1 MTAELALTLEA
12 LLFAA
17 GRPVTTAELASA
29 TDCRRSDVL
38 AALKELQAE
47 LARRGVRLQE
57 HSGEWQMVSAP
68 EAARAVEKLLGLPVA
83 PRLSQAALETL
94 SIVAYRQPV
103 TRAQIEA
110 IRGVDCSGVINSLLS
125 RGLIEELGRSEGPG
139 RPILY
144 GTGLEFLQ
152 MFGLETLEGLPPLP
166 EPEEIPEG
174 ATAQTGSGPERAR
187 SAE

>member
-1 MTAELALTLEA
+1 MTPDLGVLLEA
-12 LLFAA
+12 MLFAA

-29 TDCRRSDVL
+29 TGCRRPEVL
-38 AALKELQAE
+38 AALRELQAE
-47 LARRGVRLQE
+47 LRARGVRLQQHE
-57 HSGEWQMVSAP
+57 GEWQMVSAP
-68 EAARAVEKLLGLPVA
+68 EAARAVEKLLALPVA

-110 IRGVDCSGVINSLLS
+110 VRGVDCSGVINSLLS

-166 EPEEIPEG
+166 EPDEAG
-174 ATAQTGSGPERAR
+174 QAAGSEKGK
-187 SAE
+187 AEKD